1 MWLPSPRCTSIL
13 NYTHRDSGL
22 VVPPRTYNTHEAAK
36 KLGVHRSTLLRWF
49 AQKRIGEVR
58 RDRNNWRVFTAQD
71 LERIEKEV
79 RRNEG
84 GGER

>member
-1 MWLPSPRCTSIL
+1 MVATPKTF
-13 NYTHRDSGL
+13 
-22 VVPPRTYNTHEAAK
+22 NTNAAAK

-49 AQKRIGEVR
+49 AEKRIGEVR

-79 RRNEG
+79 GRNAMR
-84 GGER
+84 GEK

>member
-1 MWLPSPRCTSIL
+1 VATPKTL
-13 NYTHRDSGL
+13 NT
-22 VVPPRTYNTHEAAK
+22 NEAAK

-58 RDRNNWRVFTAQD
+58 RDRNNWRVFTMQD

-79 RRNEG
+79 RRDATG
-84 GGER
+84 SGR